1 LEEAH
6 SSVIAALE
14 RTTLQ
19 PSDIRRAM
27 LDLSDFLRL
36 HAVKSAEIFS
46 GISDQRSVARMIDRF
61 DTGNGFHLAWFVLVN
76 VLDQLGLGV
85 RRAGDAGRCQG
96 WLGD

>member
-1 LEEAH
+1 
-6 SSVIAALE
+6 
-14 RTTLQ
+14 
-19 PSDIRRAM
+19 M

-76 VLDQLGLGV
+76 VLDQFGLGV